1 MKNKF
6 VKQGCHSSL
15 INELLERV
23 SLLNR
28 IDLISEDTRQKP
40 DRIPL
45 AITYNQFL
53 PNITKT
59 IRESWNTLKINE
71 NFKEIFKNEI
81 VTAFD
86 KNIRGMIGTYGI
98 ENGWGKKDLKT
109 LKEGIT
115 PCRPKAGNTCC
126 KQIKT
131 TIFYS
136 QQTKNLGRYFK
147 IQIAKQN
154 VPFILWSV
162 QYATY
167 SMSVKTRHNSTLDWT
182 ITETT

>member
-28 IDLISEDTRQKP
+28 IDLISEDTRLKP

-59 IRESWNTLKINE
+59 SRESWNTLKINE

-98 ENGWGKKDLKT
+98 ENG
-109 LKEGIT
+109 
-115 PCRPKAGNTCC
+115 
-126 KQIKT
+126 
-131 TIFYS
+131 
-136 QQTKNLGRYFK
+136 
-147 IQIAKQN
+147 
-154 VPFILWSV
+154 
-162 QYATY
+162 
-167 SMSVKTRHNSTLDWT
+167 
-182 ITETT
+182 